1 MYNLYVSTIFIKYMY
16 KIYIHIKFDVKNN
29 SCDVEIYT
37 KKE

>member
-1 MYNLYVSTIFIKYMY
+1 MY

-37 KKE
+37 KKSEVF